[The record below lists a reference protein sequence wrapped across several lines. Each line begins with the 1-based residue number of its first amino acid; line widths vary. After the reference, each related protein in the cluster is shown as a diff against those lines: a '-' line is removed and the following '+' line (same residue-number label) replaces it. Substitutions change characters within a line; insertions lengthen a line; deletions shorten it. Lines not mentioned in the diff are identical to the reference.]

1 MIAGMMRLPLPALL
15 SAALVA
21 FTMEFDNQAERQL
34 PHRTTRHGSSG
45 GLHAPWLV
53 SLAMWANCMQFVD
66 EREITVLEIWSPLS
80 GTVESRWEN
89 RFGRDAVCRLRR
101 SLEALVRQLDRAL
114 PDCLPILGYGLE
126 RRPWQNQRSARRHP
140 ENLAEAAD
148 SVLPSLPLWALLS
161 RPLLAFAMEFE
172 RQSGLS
178 LAASANLLRV
188 LDEKGKKL
196 GELPRLSGVSK
207 EAIAVALGV
216 LCRKGL
222 AAVDREPAGRT
233 KRVRLTAEGL
243 EARQQYCK
251 LTGKVER
258 LWAARFGAGLL
269 HPLQA
274 ALEAIAG
281 DGKAGTSPL
290 FA

>member
-1 MIAGMMRLPLPALL
+1 MMRLPLPALL

-188 LDEKGKKL
+188 LDEKAKSSASFHDCP
-196 GELPRLSGVSK
+196 ECRRRPLPWRSACS
-207 EAIAVALGV
+207 
-216 LCRKGL
+216 
-222 AAVDREPAGRT
+222 AGRAW
-233 KRVRLTAEGL
+233 RRWRES
-243 EARQQYCK
+243 R
-251 LTGKVER
+251 R
-258 LWAARFGAGLL
+258 AGRS
-269 HPLQA
+269 
-274 ALEAIAG
+274 G
-281 DGKAGTSPL
+281 SGSPL
-290 FA
+290 RGSRRASSIAS